1 MREVLSINTIET
13 AMIVPMIFLI
23 IFAMFEVSFF
33 YLDMAKVSSY
43 VSNASS
49 YISLS
54 TGKTEDEVIGD
65 YDIEERNNLPL
76 YDIDY
81 IEDEM
86 RLSDRVD
93 KELDGKLLLL
103 KPTRLETE
111 ITGGK
116 VVYKG
121 DYKASHPLFE
131 RFNVSSFKYS
141 LNLTVELGDYSNDIR
156 KKKVLKKLKELK
168 KNE

>member
-1 MREVLSINTIET
+1 
-13 AMIVPMIFLI
+13 MIVPMILLI

-33 YLDMAKVSSY
+33 YLDMAKVSY
-43 VSNASS
+43 YASNASS

-65 YDIEERNNLPL
+65 YDIKERNNLPL

-93 KELDGKLLLL
+93 KELEGKLLLL
-103 KPTRLETE
+103 KPVRLETE

-116 VVYKG
+116 VTYKG
-121 DYKASHPLFE
+121 DYKAIHPLFE

-141 LNLTVELGDYSNDIR
+141 LNLKVEMGDYSNDIR

-168 KNE
+168 KDE